1 MSPMYSHPPATHA
14 QSRPSLS
21 KSQRMLQEEDP
32 RFRSL
37 DRMLA
42 RAYIELQRR
51 RAQQQR
57 AGVYMPRMDLYD
69 DPTNTFVTAVF
80 ELPGMKP
87 HQLSVRIESGY
98 LVIEGERTGPQ
109 MSMTEHQSA
118 SSSEPTPQTQTLYP
132 VQEIKYGKFRR
143 GVRLP
148 EGVTAS
154 HVRSMLAEG
163 MLTISWPRDPASF
176 VAQTH
181 NPQASPAADAVPD
194 AGYEGDDPGTA

>member
-1 MSPMYSHPPATHA
+1 MSPLYSHTPVIRA
-14 QSRPSLS
+14 QSRSSLI
-21 KSQRMLQEEDP
+21 KAQKMLQEEDP

-42 RAYIELQRR
+42 RAFIEMQRR

-57 AGVYMPRMDLYD
+57 SGVFVPRMDLYD
-69 DPTNTFVTAVF
+69 DPENNFVTAVL

-87 HQLSVRIESGY
+87 NQLSVRIENGH
-98 LVIEGERTGPQ
+98 LIIEGERAGPRIQ
-109 MSMTEHQSA
+109 TDHRSA
-118 SSSEPTPQTQTLYP
+118 SSSEPTQQAHTLYP

-143 GVRLP
+143 EVKLP
-148 EGVTAS
+148 EGVTAG

-163 MLTISWPRDPASF
+163 MLTISWPRDSSGVA
-176 VAQTH
+176 AQTY
-181 NPQASPAADAVPD
+181 NSQAAAAADAVPS